1 MGKKIELY
9 KKYFFELF
17 VLSIPLIVGN
27 ISQVLLGAIDV
38 FVAAKHSLD
47 TLSSISIGSS
57 VMTCIFIV
65 GIGFMSSI
73 SPVVAN
79 YRGARE
85 PSKQYLYSSIVYSLV
100 LSAFFGI
107 LTLAIVPLVPK
118 MGFEEHLVYHI
129 QEYIFICAFSYF
141 GAYLHF
147 SLKEFLQAYEIVV
160 FPNVVAILGIFLNL
174 VLNFA
179 FVFGFWFIPSMGVK
193 GLAIATLA
201 VRTFMGL
208 ILLWYTLR
216 LMNLNIKLSKSYLTQ
231 LIKVGYPISIALAL
245 EFFAFNGITIIV
257 GRMGGVFAAAQSI
270 IITISSITFMVPLA
284 ISNAIAIKVGYANG
298 ARDYSELKRFSIA
311 GVLLTIAF
319 MLFCALFLN
328 SSPEFF
334 VKLFTDEKELLM
346 VSVPVIYVVALYQI
360 FDGAQVA
367 FSGILKGLK
376 MTKLVSASIFCA
388 YWVMGLP
395 LGFLFAFHYHM
406 DLLGFWIALAISL
419 LIMGVILLSIIL
431 VKFAKLRKEF
441 EKQE

>member
-1 MGKKIELY
+1 M
-9 KKYFFELF
+9 
-17 VLSIPLIVGN
+17 
-27 ISQVLLGAIDV
+27 
-38 FVAAKHSLD
+38 
-47 TLSSISIGSS
+47 
-57 VMTCIFIV
+57 
-65 GIGFMSSI
+65 
-73 SPVVAN
+73 
-79 YRGARE
+79 
-85 PSKQYLYSSIVYSLV
+85 
-100 LSAFFGI
+100 
-107 LTLAIVPLVPK
+107 
-118 MGFEEHLVYHI
+118 
-129 QEYIFICAFSYF
+129 
-141 GAYLHF
+141 HF
-147 SLKEFLQAYEIVV
+147 SLKEFLQAYEIVI
-160 FPNVVAILGIFLNL
+160 FPNVIAILAIFLNL

-179 FVFGFWFIPSMGVK
+179 FVFGFWFIPALGVK
-193 GLAIATLA
+193 GLAIATLL

-216 LMNLNIKLSKSYLTQ
+216 LMNLNIKLSGSYLKQ
-231 LIKVGYPISIALAL
+231 LIKVGYPIS
-245 EFFAFNGITIIV
+245 AFNGITIIV

-298 ARDYSELKRFSIA
+298 ARDYRELKRFSVA
-311 GVLLTIAF
+311 GVLLTLAF
-319 MLFCALFLN
+319 MLFCAMLLN

-406 DLLGFWIALAISL
+406 DLLGFWIAQKSL
-419 LIMGVILLSIIL
+419 KSGSKAYFIYIVFH
-431 VKFAKLRKEF
+431 VPHQK
-441 EKQE
+441 

>member
-1 MGKKIELY
+1 M
-9 KKYFFELF
+9 
-17 VLSIPLIVGN
+17 
-27 ISQVLLGAIDV
+27 
-38 FVAAKHSLD
+38 
-47 TLSSISIGSS
+47 
-57 VMTCIFIV
+57 
-65 GIGFMSSI
+65 
-73 SPVVAN
+73 
-79 YRGARE
+79 
-85 PSKQYLYSSIVYSLV
+85 
-100 LSAFFGI
+100 
-107 LTLAIVPLVPK
+107 
-118 MGFEEHLVYHI
+118 
-129 QEYIFICAFSYF
+129 
-141 GAYLHF
+141 
-147 SLKEFLQAYEIVV
+147 QAYEIVV
-160 FPNVVAILGIFLNL
+160 FPNVIAILAIFLNL

-179 FVFGFWFIPSMGVK
+179 FVFGFWFIPALGVK
-193 GLAIATLA
+193 GLAIATLV

-216 LMNLNIKLSKSYLTQ
+216 LMNLNIKLSGSYLKQ

-298 ARDYSELKRFSIA
+298 ARDYSELKRFSVA
-311 GVLLTIAF
+311 GVLLTLAF
-319 MLFCALFLN
+319 MLFCALLLN

-334 VKLFTDEKELLM
+334 VKLFTDEKELLL

-376 MTKLVSASIFCA
+376 MTKLVSVSIFCA

-419 LIMGVILLSIIL
+419 LIMGIILLSIIL

-441 EKQE
+441 EK

>member
-1 MGKKIELY
+1 M
-9 KKYFFELF
+9 YFYCRHR
-17 VLSIPLIVGN
+17 VYVQH
-27 ISQVLLGAIDV
+27 IS
-38 FVAAKHSLD
+38 
-47 TLSSISIGSS
+47 
-57 VMTCIFIV
+57 
-65 GIGFMSSI
+65 
-73 SPVVAN
+73 
-79 YRGARE
+79 RGARK

-100 LSAFFGI
+100 LSAFFGV
-107 LTLAIVPLVPK
+107 LTLCIVPLVPK
-118 MGFEEHLVYHI
+118 MGFEPHLVYHI

-147 SLKEFLQAYEIVV
+147 SLKEFLFSLKEFLQAYEIVV
-160 FPNVVAILGIFLNL
+160 FPNVIAILAIFLNL

-179 FVFGFWFIPSMGVK
+179 FVFGFWFIPALGVK
-193 GLAIATLA
+193 GLAIATLV

-216 LMNLNIKLSKSYLTQ
+216 LMNLNIKLSGSYLKQ

-298 ARDYSELKRFSIA
+298 ARDYSELKRFSVA
-311 GVLLTIAF
+311 GVLLTLAF
-319 MLFCALFLN
+319 MLFCALLLN

-334 VKLFTDEKELLM
+334 VKLFTDEKELLL

-376 MTKLVSASIFCA
+376 MTKLVSVSIFCA

-419 LIMGVILLSIIL
+419 LIMGIILLSIIL

-441 EKQE
+441 EK

>member
-79 YRGARE
+79 YRGARK

-245 EFFAFNGITIIV
+245 EFFAFHVITI
-257 GRMGGVFAAAQSI
+257 
-270 IITISSITFMVPLA
+270 MVPLA